1 MLANKVILVTGGSQG
16 IGAGICQ
23 YAAEQGAQVAIHYNS
38 SHAKAV
44 QVKEKCLDLEQG
56 AQIFQANL
64 ENRQEALQLV
74 KDVWNHYG
82 RIDIFVHN
90 AAVCPFKP
98 FVDITPEEWDQ
109 TLNVNLNSAFFMSQ
123 YVVRQMISS
132 KIAGR
137 IIFISSV
144 LSEIAAP
151 TQAHYSTT
159 KGALKMLTK
168 GMARELGIHGITV
181 NAVGP
186 AAVETE
192 MSKSDWEQPGA
203 KDKLQ
208 WLVPLG
214 RLGQPRDV
222 ATAVAYLASED
233 AAFITGQS
241 LYIDGGLLT
250 SKK

>member
-1 MLANKVILVTGGSQG
+1 MLTDKVMLVTGGSQG
-16 IGAGICQ
+16 IGAGICK
-23 YAAEQGAQVAIHYNS
+23 YAAEQGAKIAINYFS
-38 SHAKAV
+38 SQEKAEK
-44 QVKEKCLDLEQG
+44 VKDECNQYKQG
-56 AQIFQANL
+56 AEVFQANL
-64 ENRQEALQLV
+64 GDRSQALKLV
-74 KDVWNHYG
+74 EDVWNHFG
-82 RIDIFVHN
+82 KIDILVHN

-98 FVDITPEEWDQ
+98 FIDITPEDWDY
-109 TLNVNLNSAFFMSQ
+109 TLNVNLNNGFFMAQ
-123 YVVRQMISS
+123 DTVKRMISS
-132 KIAGR
+132 NMAGR

-151 TQAHYSTT
+151 TQTHYATT

-168 GMARELGIHGITV
+168 GMARELGVHGITV

-192 MSKSDWEQPGA
+192 MSKPDWEKPGA
-203 KDKLQ
+203 KEKLP
-208 WLVPLG
+208 WLVPVG

-222 ATAVAYLASED
+222 AAAVAFLASDD

-241 LYIDGGLLT
+241 LYVDGGLLT